1 MVIKYIIGHWSAG
14 GYVPTAFEK
23 QHYQALI
30 NGDGKMF
37 LGGKVGCTASTG
49 GMNSITY
56 NICCCG
62 GLDSTPIGAKQMES
76 FCKYVAEKLRD
87 YNLGVDKFYTHAEIG
102 EMTRNYQ
109 TKQRGGT
116 LKNAD
121 CGCKLISELLPYN
134 NYLPQNVGKVDL
146 RKLPDKSKKTSN
158 YSAKASG
165 DYLRN
170 KIRWY
175 MSKL

>member
-1 MVIKYIIGHWSAG
+1 MVVKYIIGHWTAG
-14 GYVPTAFEK
+14 GYAPTNYEK

-30 NGDGKMF
+30 NGDGKLF
-37 LGGKVGCTASTG
+37 SGSGVGTVASVG

-56 NICCCG
+56 NISCCG
-62 GLDSTPIGAKQMES
+62 GLTSTPIKPKQMEA
-76 FCKYVAEKLRD
+76 FCKFVAEKLSD
-87 YNLGVDKFYTHAEIG
+87 YNLSVDKFYTHAEIG

-109 TKQRGGT
+109 TKQKGES

-121 CGCKLISELLPYN
+121 CEGKLITELLNYN
-134 NYLPQNVGKVDL
+134 GYLAQNIGKVDL
-146 RKLPDKSKKTSN
+146 RTLPDANKQQKK
-158 YSAKASG
+158 YSAKSSG
-165 DYLRN
+165 DYLRG